1 MCYCI
6 IISLWIHLFIFCVI
20 VQYPVLW
27 VSFACV
33 AVHVIGPGRG
43 NGHRVGIAS
52 PRYPIVISFPP
63 LLKHIDVHCRSNDVK
78 LWMISVVFSLPS
90 ILSPTTVVS
99 SRWATRFSQL
109 WSFNCI
115 LQPGNCC
122 MSGWGWFYF
131 LSFNVQDT
139 STLPMN
145 MQGHEMYHRNQ
156 ATSNW
161 SGDLSMIH
169 KLFPAQLL
177 TRNSVCVFYLV

>member
-131 LSFNVQDT
+131 FL
-139 STLPMN
+139 L
-145 MQGHEMYHRNQ
+145 MYRILLLCPWTCKVTQ
-156 ATSNW
+156 CTTATKEATSRVVGW
-161 SGDLSMIH
+161 SIH
-169 KLFPAQLL
+169 DPQAFSCTITYQK
-177 TRNSVCVFYLV
+177 